1 MSFWGYPRPDG
12 SVGTRNYV
20 AVIPTVVCATATARQ
35 VSDNVKGSVPFLHH
49 QGCALTP
56 DDLAMA
62 NRTLTNLGLNPNIA
76 AVVLISLGCDPMDI
90 DGIAEGIAR
99 GGKPVEK
106 LVIQHVGGTIATV
119 EKGTRIARQMMS
131 DASRLTREQFDDS
144 KLMFGSECG
153 GSDTTSGLGG
163 NPAIGAAFDILV
175 KKGGRAVFSET
186 TEFIGAEHLLAK
198 RAVTPEVGEQ
208 ITRIVRRYEERFLER
223 GVDMRGTNP
232 TKGNIEGGLT
242 TIEEKSLGAISKGGS
257 ETIQEIYEYGDRPK
271 KGGLSIVDGPGFDA
285 PSLTALAAAGS
296 TVMLFSTGRGTPHVV
311 GSGTVGPDAMLDR
324 SSPMTSE
331 RMSVTKSASGAAIRS
346 RPPLTCER
354 CFRTVLISWMVA
366 PPVTSAR
373 LAARKSSR
381 QMPSCGNV
389 SREEPPPEITAT
401 TRSPLVAVE
410 SRARAA
416 RAPSTLAWFGFGWSA
431 GKKVTPG
438 TDASDWSR

>member
-186 TEFIGAEHLLAK
+186 TEFIGAEHQLAK

-296 TVMLFSTGRGTPHVV
+296 TVMLFSTGRGTPLGAPFVPTIKVTANGATFEKMKDNIDFYVDLAKKDHIGEIGAELYAEALQVASGRQTKAETLHQDWDNGLFVV
-311 GSGTVGPDAMLDR
+311 G
-324 SSPMTSE
+324 
-331 RMSVTKSASGAAIRS
+331 
-346 RPPLTCER
+346 PL
-354 CFRTVLISWMVA
+354 A
-366 PPVTSAR
+366 
-373 LAARKSSR
+373 
-381 QMPSCGNV
+381 
-389 SREEPPPEITAT
+389 
-401 TRSPLVAVE
+401 
-410 SRARAA
+410 
-416 RAPSTLAWFGFGWSA
+416 
-431 GKKVTPG
+431 
-438 TDASDWSR
+438 